1 MEQND
6 LMTDTPHDQ
15 SHLAPRFRQGLALF
29 TTLLFGLLLY
39 GCGSA
44 PQRGSGLPAPP
55 YSSDKDG
62 APVNPPYV
70 MNVPDAVPRVEPR
83 SRYGNPVSYVVRGK
97 QYHVLAR
104 GADYDERGGASWYGT
119 KFHGQRTS
127 SGEPYDMYAM
137 TAAHRTLPIPSYA
150 RVTNLNNGKSVVVR
164 INDRGPFHSERL
176 IDLSYTAAM
185 KLGIFGHGTGHVEVR
200 AIDPLAAM
208 EASTTPARAQP
219 SDKATHRP
227 AQKTPA
233 TTDGTR
239 MYLQVGAFTNRR
251 NAMQLVTRLQKADVA
266 ALRISPATHKKTTV
280 YRVQVGPLAS
290 ATAAE
295 HLSERLSRL
304 GIQLP
309 QVVAD

>member
-1 MEQND
+1 
-6 LMTDTPHDQ
+6 MTDTPLDK
-15 SHLAPRFRQGLALF
+15 SHRLLPYRALVTFLLGLM
-29 TTLLFGLLLY
+29 LY

-44 PQRGSGLPAPP
+44 PQRGSGLPTPP
-55 YSSDKDG
+55 SPSSQDG
-62 APVNPPYV
+62 APINPPNV

-83 SRYGNPVSYVVRGK
+83 SRYGNPGSYVVMGK
-97 QYHVLAR
+97 RYHVLAH
-104 GADYDERGGASWYGT
+104 GSDYDERGGASWYGT

-137 TAAHRTLPIPSYA
+137 TAAHCTLPIPSYA
-150 RVTNLNNGKSVVVR
+150 RVTNLDNGKSVVVR

-208 EASTTPARAQP
+208 TASAAAPVTAKSAGNTALH
-219 SDKATHRP
+219 ATHKP
-227 AQKTPA
+227 PA
-233 TTDGTR
+233 TADSTR

-251 NAMQLVTRLQKADVA
+251 NAAQLVTRLQKADVA

-290 ATAAE
+290 ATDAA

-309 QVVAD
+309 QIVAD